1 MEKKT
6 IGKFISVLRKSQGM
20 TQQDLADRLNVSNKA
35 VSRWE
40 RDECSPDISLIPAI
54 AEIFDVT
61 CDELLKG
68 ERILQTETPESKP
81 PKVEKQ
87 LKNII
92 MRTLSAFKTSSVI
105 SMSIAIVGFI
115 FMLGISYGFFR
126 PVVGFAVM
134 MIFEIGS
141 LAVSFLALNK
151 AKFLKTSNEL
161 FENADDELKHEFNVT
176 LGKYSFSAFFTA
188 FSSVLLSLP
197 LVLTVSDYVYSV
209 LELESYVLY
218 VVLIAFVLWAI
229 YLGIEKTFIRLITQ
243 EETRSVKEK
252 ALEKYRRKLNLI
264 QLPLLVVAAILYFLA
279 PYIVKDYHSDV
290 DTIVCLFG
298 LACQIISILAFV
310 FFCIVHKENRKSYL
324 LIGIRNCLLNIPVL
338 VAANSRVVSWS
349 SSAWADSYMKHVS
362 WSTFDIVNCV
372 MAFFLIYLVFS
383 LIDRAMKRNEK

>member
-1 MEKKT
+1 
-6 IGKFISVLRKSQGM
+6 
-20 TQQDLADRLNVSNKA
+20 

-105 SMSIAIVGFI
+105 SLSIAIVGYV

-134 MIFEIGS
+134 MIFEICSIVSS
-141 LAVSFLALNK
+141 LLALNK
-151 AKFLKTSNEL
+151 AKYLKTNNEL
-161 FENADDELKHEFNVT
+161 FENADDVLKHEFNVT
-176 LGKYSFSAFFTA
+176 LGKYSFLTFFTA
-188 FSSVLLSLP
+188 FSTVLLSLP

-209 LELESYVLY
+209 LEIESYVFF
-218 VVLIAFVLWAI
+218 VALISFVLWAI
-229 YLGIEKTFIRLITQ
+229 YLGIEKSCIRLITQ
-243 EETRSVKEK
+243 EETRTVKEIAVGK
-252 ALEKYRRKLNLI
+252 ITRKLNLI
-264 QLPLLVVAAILYFLA
+264 QLSLLVVAAILYFWA
-279 PYIVKDYHSDV
+279 PYIVKDYHSDIH
-290 DTIVCLFG
+290 TIVCLFG

-310 FFCIVHKENRKSYL
+310 LFCIVHKENRKSYL
-324 LIGIRNCLLNIPVL
+324 LIGIRNCFLNIPVL
-338 VAANSRVVSWS
+338 VAGGSCVISW
-349 SSAWADSYMKHVS
+349 AGSYTKHVI
-362 WSTFDIVNCV
+362 WSIFDIVICV
-372 MAFFLIYLVFS
+372 MSFFLIYLVFS
-383 LIDRAMKRNEK
+383 LIDRVMKKSEK